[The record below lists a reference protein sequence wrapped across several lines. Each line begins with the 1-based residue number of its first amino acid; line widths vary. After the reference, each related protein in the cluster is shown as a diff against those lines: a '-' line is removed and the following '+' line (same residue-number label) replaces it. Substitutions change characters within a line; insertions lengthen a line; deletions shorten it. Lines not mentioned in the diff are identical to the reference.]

1 MILLTLFSISI
12 SFLLFR
18 FVARFSLLNSIL
30 FTFVRVLAAVAYYP
44 YLFPQSDQT
53 VVYLPVISSSCNIA
67 QTNSIFL
74 DISKYFYCNYSFDLV
89 QLNILFGLFST
100 ICIAFSARVL
110 FDRQRWYYADAHPFF
125 NRNILIYITVLDPA
139 TLIYSSALGK
149 DSPTYCFFLLFFTWA
164 FTTRTLRSLLIP
176 LISLTLYVVF
186 FDRSY
191 LLILLFAA
199 LLLSRFVPRFTSKLR
214 FRYLKTLTRS
224 NLLLISLLV
233 PFSIIFY
240 QFAYLKYLASRSFLS
255 YLFQY
260 SASMGGSL
268 EITSYIPLPLRPF
281 AFLFL
286 PLPSL
291 PPQLSSLLFGL
302 SSFLFIYLLRQIYLY
317 SLKPRSNLSGF
328 RFLISFT
335 LIITLLFGLTLSNL
349 GIGVRYRTQ
358 LLLPLMIAFAS
369 SRTSH
374 KPGFN

>member
-1 MILLTLFSISI
+1 M
-12 SFLLFR
+12 
-18 FVARFSLLNSIL
+18 ARFPLKSIL
-30 FTFVRVLAAVAYYP
+30 FSVRVFAALHYP
-44 YLFPQSDQT
+44 HLFPQSDQT

-110 FDRQRWYYADAHPFF
+110 FDRQRWYHADAHPFF

-149 DSPTYCFFLLFFTWA
+149 DSPSYCFFLLFFTWA

-176 LISLTLYVVF
+176 LLSLTFYVVF

-224 NLLLISLLV
+224 NLLFIFLLV
-233 PFSIIFY
+233 PLSIIFY
-240 QFAYLKYLASRSFLS
+240 QFAYLKYLASRSLLS
-255 YLFQY
+255 YLLQY
-260 SASMGGSL
+260 SASMGGSRDHFL
-268 EITSYIPLPLRPF
+268 YSFTLKAFFLFYLYLVCTSAIVF
-281 AFLFL
+281 AFWPLFYCIHISSAKFIFHSNL
-286 PLPSL
+286 VVIYRV
-291 PPQLSSLLFGL
+291 SLLDF
-302 SSFLFIYLLRQIYLY
+302 FI
-317 SLKPRSNLSGF
+317 
-328 RFLISFT
+328 
-335 LIITLLFGLTLSNL
+335 LIITLLFGLSNL
-349 GIGVRYRTQ
+349 SIGVRYRTQ
-358 LLLPLMIAFAS
+358 LLLPL
-369 SRTSH
+369 RSH
-374 KPGFN
+374 SLLHAPLTRFH